1 MQAAEAWETGRSM
14 RSVDL
19 RTDGVFVG
27 ATPSEV
33 SGVAMWK
40 SMFLAVG
47 IFATLVGIE
56 LLFIDSAVISPLTG
70 GSSQT
75 VAAPEWAPWLLI
87 SVGAITI
94 LNLCTLPR
102 GLIKE

>member
-1 MQAAEAWETGRSM
+1 MDQRLADSPWQQGM
-14 RSVDL
+14 L
-19 RTDGVFVG
+19 RPGEIT
-27 ATPSEV
+27 
-33 SGVAMWK
+33 MWK
-40 SMFLAVG
+40 SLFLAVG

-56 LLFIDSAVISPLTG
+56 LLFIDSAVIVPLTG
-70 GSSQT
+70 GGSRT

-87 SVGAITI
+87 SVGAVTI

>member
-56 LLFIDSAVISPLTG
+56 LLFVDSAVISPLTG
-70 GSSQT
+70 GGSRT

>member
-1 MQAAEAWETGRSM
+1 M
-14 RSVDL
+14 RSGEV
-19 RTDGVFVG
+19 RTDGVFVA

-33 SGVAMWK
+33 SGGAMWK

-56 LLFIDSAVISPLTG
+56 LLFIDSAVVAPLTG
-70 GSSQT
+70 GGSRS

>member
-1 MQAAEAWETGRSM
+1 
-14 RSVDL
+14 
-19 RTDGVFVG
+19 
-27 ATPSEV
+27 
-33 SGVAMWK
+33 MWK
-40 SMFLAVG
+40 SLFLAVG

-56 LLFIDSAVISPLTG
+56 LLFIDSAVIVPLAG
-70 GSSQT
+70 GMGRSIS
-75 VAAPEWAPWLLI
+75 APEWAPWLLI

>member
-1 MQAAEAWETGRSM
+1 MGRQHS
-14 RSVDL
+14 RCLLANGDPVEGSL
-19 RTDGVFVG
+19 QQG
-27 ATPSEV
+27 EV
-33 SGVAMWK
+33 ELSDHAMWK
-40 SMFLAVG
+40 SLFLAVG

-56 LLFIDSAVISPLTG
+56 LLFIDSAVIVPLTG
-70 GSSQT
+70 GGSRT

-87 SVGAITI
+87 SVGAVTI